1 MQDPSL
7 PPQAEA
13 PPPVARPRPWVRES
27 LLICLGLK
35 LLFLFLGVAV
45 SEVRLDQP
53 FRTEH
58 RIFAIWHQWDSRHY
72 FDIAQNGYKAPGE
85 GTTLVLPPLLPLLI
99 RVGALVT
106 GSWSSGGVLVVT
118 LISFLPGLLLYQLAR
133 RDLDEDS
140 AFRTMVVLLLFP
152 TSFFLHIVYTEGLFL
167 TTVLAAFLAARR
179 GNWRAVAIFGVLSG
193 LTRINAFVLAPALLV
208 EAWGDSPK
216 GRVPRVLASLTVGL
230 GIAAYLWINYSVA
243 GDPLA
248 FLTVQ
253 KASFYR
259 TFAWPW
265 QGAMSVWNLA
275 AAGGSNAMMNGVLQV
290 VCIPLLLA
298 ACAIA
303 VIRQRTSYAIWTIGQ
318 VLIFT
323 TQDFWL
329 SLPRLALVLFPA
341 FIWLG
346 PRTARPVF
354 GTLWFA
360 ASTLF
365 LSFLA
370 GQFAQGWWVS

>member
-1 MQDPSL
+1 MRD
-7 PPQAEA
+7 
-13 PPPVARPRPWVRES
+13 S

-35 LLFLFLGVAV
+35 LLLLFLGVVV

-53 FRTEH
+53 FRTED
-58 RIFAIWHQWDSRHY
+58 RIFAVWHQWDSRHY
-72 FDIAQNGYKAPGE
+72 FDIAANGYKTPDE

-99 RVGALVT
+99 RAGAWVT
-106 GSWSSGGVLVVT
+106 GSWSTGGVLVVT

-133 RDLDEDS
+133 CDLGEED
-140 AFRTMVVLLLFP
+140 AFRAMLALLLFP
-152 TSFFLHIVYTEGLFL
+152 TGFFMHIVYTEGLFL
-167 TTVLAAFLAARR
+167 TTVLGAFLSARR
-179 GNWRAVAIFGVLSG
+179 GNWRAVAIFGVLAG

-208 EAWGDSPK
+208 EAWGNSRI
-216 GRVPRVLASLTVGL
+216 GRVPRLLASLTVFL
-230 GIAAYLWINYSVA
+230 GVAIYLWINHAVA
-243 GDPLA
+243 GDPFA

-253 KASFYR
+253 NDSFYR

-265 QGAMSVWNLA
+265 RGAMNLWDLA
-275 AAGGSNAMMNGVLQV
+275 GPGGSNSMMNGVLQV
-290 VCIPLLLA
+290 ICLPLLLA
-298 ACAIA
+298 ACVIA
-303 VIRQRTSYAIWTIGQ
+303 VVRQRPSYAIWTIGQ

-323 TQDFWL
+323 AQGFVL

-346 PRTARPVF
+346 PRTAGPVF

-360 ASTLF
+360 ASVLF